1 MLVCKPPILLIR
13 FCLEPITISLVLEGW
28 DWSLLTFSQ
37 SVTFSKSEFR
47 SLASVTESFEVKAKI
62 WVSSAYKH
70 GVVFV
75 RQFGKSLI

>member
-1 MLVCKPPILLIR
+1 MQVSGFINQILFR
-13 FCLEPITISLVLEGW
+13 AYHHKFSLEGW

-37 SVTFSKSEFR
+37 SVTFSKSELR
-47 SLASVTESFEVKAKI
+47 SLASLTESFEVGKI

-70 GVVFV
+70 GVVFL

>member
-1 MLVCKPPILLIR
+1 MLVCKSPVLLIR

-47 SLASVTESFEVKAKI
+47 SLASVTESFEVAKI

>member
-1 MLVCKPPILLIR
+1 MLVCKSPILLIR

-37 SVTFSKSEFR
+37 SVTFSKSELR
-47 SLASVTESFEVKAKI
+47 SLASLTESLEVAKI

-70 GVVFV
+70 GVVFL